1 MGSGDELG
9 TGMLEQILGTSLDC
23 HFGRASTC
31 FYWLE
36 SAISGLFSILPQRPF
51 GSDYHYLC

>member
-23 HFGRASTC
+23 HFGRASACSYC
-31 FYWLE
+31 FE
-36 SAISGLFSILPQRPF
+36 SVRSGSTDQESPSPARLNV
-51 GSDYHYLC
+51 